1 MEPHGKEDKDGLGG
15 RLKAARVSA
24 GHTQDS
30 AAVALGLKK
39 ATFSSWETGRNIPDS
54 ITLGRLAK
62 LYNVTADALIWD
74 EAISMEAIR
83 FAVQFDNLND
93 RQQRAFRAM
102 WMAYFEQ
109 AISDEEMDG
118 HIKEKVP
125 RGEVIEN
132 EPGAPKP
139 AGKRVT
145 R

>member
-15 RLKAARVSA
+15 RLKSARVSA

-30 AAVALGLKK
+30 AAAALGLKK

-54 ITLGRLAK
+54 IMLGRLAK

-74 EAISMEAIR
+74 EAVSMEAIR

-125 RGEVIEN
+125 RGKVIDDAAE
-132 EPGAPKP
+132 APRPP
-139 AGKRVT
+139 AKKVSR
-145 R
+145 